1 VQLKFAHKSRTLRR
15 EDTYAVPM
23 NKSVANNCQ
32 FDDAEHLA
40 QGYRTHVDCTLLR
53 LQDTHTLTSEPDRQ
67 TMLFR
72 TLFFFTAKCREKK
85 S

>member
-1 VQLKFAHKSRTLRR
+1 VPLKFAHKSRTLRS

-23 NKSVANNCQ
+23 NKSVADNCQ
-32 FDDAEHLA
+32 SDDAEHLA
-40 QGYRTHVDCTLLR
+40 HGYRTHVDCTLLR
-53 LQDTHTLTSEPDRQ
+53 LQDTYTLTSGPERQ

-72 TLFFFTAKCREKK
+72 TFLLH